1 MNTSAPLYFSPFL
14 FCSLQTFKAY
24 LSIDVYHASSSLIF
38 PPLSPQGTAEAR
50 VGLAIS
56 GILPRAAE
64 FGGVG
69 VQVDWSLVQTC
80 QI

>member
-1 MNTSAPLYFSPFL
+1 MNTSAPLYFSPL
-14 FCSLQTFKAY
+14 FFFCCSLQKFKAY

-64 FGGVG
+64 FGGG
-69 VQVDWSLVQTC
+69 PS
-80 QI
+80 